1 MSRSNPIIVGIGEVL
16 WDVFPTGKHLG
27 GAPTNFIYHTHAQGV
42 QSFLVSAVGDDDLGR
57 EILDRLQHIG
67 QDTRFMQ
74 IARGRPTGTVTVEV
88 GPAGKPQYVIHENV
102 AWDYVTWDDVLTELA
117 LSADAVCTGTLAQ
130 RSFVARSTIQAFI
143 QHTRPECLR
152 IYDLNLR
159 QHFYSRE
166 LIDTTLQICNALK
179 LNDEEWPMLAKMLD
193 LDSAVPEGITHL
205 MKRYDLRL
213 VALTQG
219 AQGSL
224 LITPNGLHSQPG
236 QQVQVVDTVGAG
248 DAFTAGL
255 AVGLVLGLPLPQVHA
270 RAAQIAAYVCTQSGG
285 TPPMP
290 KELLA

>member
-1 MSRSNPIIVGIGEVL
+1 MSKSNPVIVGIGEVL

-57 EILDRLQHIG
+57 EILDRLQHTG

-74 IARGRPTGTVTVEV
+74 TARGRPTGTVTVEV
-88 GPAGKPQYVIHENV
+88 GSGGKPDYVIHENV
-102 AWDYVTWDDVLTELA
+102 AWDYITWDDTLTELA
-117 LSADAVCTGTLAQ
+117 LAADAVCTGSLAQ
-130 RSFVARSTIQAFI
+130 RSFIARSTIQAFI

-152 IYDLNLR
+152 IFDLNLR

-166 LIDTTLQICNALK
+166 LIDTTLQLCNVLK
-179 LNDEEWPMLAKMLD
+179 LNDEEWPMLAKMLGMD
-193 LDSAVPEGITHL
+193 DSVPEGITDL
-205 MKRYDLRL
+205 MKRYELRL

-224 LITPNGLHSQPG
+224 LVTPDGVDPQPG
-236 QQVQVVDTVGAG
+236 QSVQIVDTVGAG

-255 AVGLVLGLPLPQVHA
+255 AVGLLRGQPLSQAHA
-270 RAAQIAAYVCTQSGG
+270 RAARIAAYVCTQSGG
-285 TPPMP
+285 TPHMP
-290 KELLA
+290 RELLA